1 MPGLYLVLA
10 IAFGAAPWAL
20 RRASWRPVLVVTLV
34 ATAALVGGG
43 ALGLRV
49 YPWSDLPVAVVAVG
63 GGLLLGRAVPA
74 QRSALALLLVVLA
87 ALDAGQLL
95 FAPGPGTGA
104 GGTMSEP
111 GWWWWTMF
119 VVNTP
124 WHESA
129 IGMFDLLLVATLA
142 EHARRRGLRLI
153 AALAPGFVGLALAD
167 LASALSGG
175 IGLPVV
181 PFLLGGWLITEG
193 WLTTAGTLAPTT
205 KRPTS

>member
-20 RRASWRPVLVVTLV
+20 RRVSGRPAAAVTLIG
-34 ATAALVGGG
+34 AAALVGGG
-43 ALGLRV
+43 ALGLRL
-49 YPWSDLPVAVVAVG
+49 YPWSDLPLAVVAVG

-74 QRSALALLLVVLA
+74 RRAPLVLLLVALA

-95 FAPGPGTGA
+95 YAPTQGA
-104 GGTMSEP
+104 GASGTTSEP
-111 GWWWWTMF
+111 AWWWWTMF

-142 EHARRRGLRLI
+142 EHARRRGLGLVTAI
-153 AALAPGFVGLALAD
+153 APGFIGLALAD
-167 LASALSGG
+167 LASGLTGG
-175 IGLPVV
+175 MGLPLI
-181 PFLLGGWLITEG
+181 PFLLGGWLLTEG
-193 WLTTAGTLAPTT
+193 WLAAARTLAPTT